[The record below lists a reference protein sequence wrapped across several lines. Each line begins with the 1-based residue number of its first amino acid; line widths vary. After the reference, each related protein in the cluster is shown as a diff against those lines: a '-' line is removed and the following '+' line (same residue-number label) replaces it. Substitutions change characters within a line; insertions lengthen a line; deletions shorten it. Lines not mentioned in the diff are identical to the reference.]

1 MIKVPIEFHSP
12 EDVLQF
18 VNIVSK
24 YSCDI
29 DLKCGRYIVDAK
41 SVVSAFALS
50 SSKNVEMVVHDNDY
64 KELIEHVSK
73 YVSHRQH

>member
-1 MIKVPIEFHSP
+1 MIKIPVEFHSP

-24 YSCDI
+24 YPGDV
-29 DLKCGRYIVDAK
+29 DLQCGHYVVDAK

-50 SSKNVEMVVHDNDY
+50 SSKNVQMVVHDNDC
-64 KELIEHVSK
+64 KTLVESVGK
-73 YVSHRQH
+73 YVSH